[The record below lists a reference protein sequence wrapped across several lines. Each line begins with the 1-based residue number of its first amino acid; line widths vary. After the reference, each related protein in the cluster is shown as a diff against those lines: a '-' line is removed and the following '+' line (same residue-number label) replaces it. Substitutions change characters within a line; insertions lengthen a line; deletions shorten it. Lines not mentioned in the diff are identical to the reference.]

1 MVAESIVSQPVEVR
15 SPRFSSC
22 LACARRISTKG
33 TQPHSVVGSSPGIV
47 AITFRI
53 SRRRPGNGKEQ
64 RRFPPPSGSG
74 CLRRVPDTLPLA
86 RIHRRET
93 VAAVRGG
100 MRDQGSGWR
109 GPDADEMDDVG
120 RGCRSKEMLTTRSS
134 GAGSDFQRRAPAEAI
149 RSRAWR
155 GWARQLGNLVDRSD
169 AAGVVKKGVA
179 VRAVWPGRC

>member
-1 MVAESIVSQPVEVR
+1 
-15 SPRFSSC
+15 
-22 LACARRISTKG
+22 
-33 TQPHSVVGSSPGIV
+33 
-47 AITFRI
+47 
-53 SRRRPGNGKEQ
+53 
-64 RRFPPPSGSG
+64 
-74 CLRRVPDTLPLA
+74 
-86 RIHRRET
+86 
-93 VAAVRGG
+93 

-134 GAGSDFQRRAPAEAI
+134 GAGSDFQRRSPAEAI

-169 AAGVVKKGVA
+169 AEGVVKKGVA